1 MAIKGQS
8 ITITYTVWDT
18 DTAAPKSGDVNNH
31 TCRLSQNGGT
41 FATATNTPA
50 DIGYG
55 IYALT
60 LTATETNCDELTLQV
75 SSSTSGVAIPPI
87 QITFDESSAAPSA
100 AAVASAVWNYTSGR
114 TITNTIPSAAD
125 IADAVWD
132 EIVFGRSP
140 LVTDSAADILITAAA
155 TGTPSSIWNYANR
168 SLTSEVL
175 TRDENYQPIKT
186 LAISSEIT
194 TAKDA
199 ILTRGN
205 SAWITATGFSTFNP
219 STDTV
224 IINATQAATMVT
236 ATGFATPSDL
246 SGLST
251 FDPANDKVT
260 LNTTE
265 DTTLSAIK
273 TKVDTL
279 NNTDLTGIATAANIT
294 TAQNAIIN
302 AMPDISG
309 LSTFDA
315 ANDTVTI
322 NATQAAT
329 MVTADVSGL
338 ATPSDIP
345 TSDISAI
352 KTKVDSLH
360 NTDLTGIATS
370 ANVSTAQTAIIS
382 HGDENWTGG
391 GSGGGGITAED
402 VWKYSGTYG
411 RSLTVSPTDISSLA
425 TKTDLTTA
433 QTAIVNA
440 MPTIPTDYA
449 KASDLTGLSTFN
461 AATDTVTIN
470 STQAATMVTATGF
483 ATPANITTAQAVI
496 IAHGDENWVGGG
508 EGGGATP
515 KQIWEYADRTLTAA
529 PSSLATKTDLTTAVS
544 GLSTFNAATDKVTIK
559 DAQLEDIASDV
570 WAHTL
575 YLQNVGYTAG
585 TILAGT
591 MGLSDAILDATDT
604 ITTYGDNHWT
614 TAVVPTADI
623 THIKNKVDTLHNTDL
638 TGIATSTDI
647 TAAQAAILN
656 AVPTA
661 VWGDTTIYSGNS
673 KGNKLSTIER
683 LSQSMPGMIW
693 MVDAD
698 YGASSEGTMGQAIY
712 NMFNDHATSSEIA
725 AVQDAIEDIS
735 IDTSDLAKSSEVAV
749 LAELQKDLNAGVL
762 NWSVTAN
769 ALTIYNDNNT
779 VRGTYTLT
787 RDTDGNITRILPN
800 S

>member
-1 MAIKGQS
+1 MIAKDTTSTVNFYAMNTDGTPATGK
-8 ITITYTVWDT
+8 TITATI
-18 DTAAPKSGDVNNH
+18 SI
-31 TCRLSQNGGT
+31 NG
-41 FATATNTPA
+41 ATATAIADTITEIGDGWYKFNHAFNTA
-50 DIGYG
+50 GNIL
-55 IYALT
+55 IFF
-60 LTATETNCDELTLQV
+60 
-75 SSSTSGVAIPPI
+75 SSTGCVIPPWEDDVVAI
-87 QITFDESSAAPSA
+87 TGGGSSPSA
-100 AAVASAVWNYTSGR
+100 G
-114 TITNTIPSAAD
+114 D

-140 LVTDSAADILITAAA
+140 LVTDSAADILLTAAA
-155 TGTPSSIWNYANR
+155 NGTPSSIWNYANR

-205 SAWITATGFSTFNP
+205 SAWLTATGFSTFNP

-224 IINATQAATMVT
+224 TINSTQAATMVT

-246 SGLST
+246 AGLST
-251 FDPANDKVT
+251 FDPSNDTVTVNSTQLSSLASASDLDSVATKVELIKSKTDNLPTNPAATGDAMT
-260 LNTTE
+260 LTAAYDAAKTASQFNASTDAVTINSTQAATMVTATGFATPS
-265 DTTLSAIK
+265 DIPTADITAIK

-279 NNTDLTGIATAANIT
+279 NNTDLTGIAT
-294 TAQNAIIN
+294 
-302 AMPDISG
+302 
-309 LSTFDA
+309 
-315 ANDTVTI
+315 
-322 NATQAAT
+322 
-329 MVTADVSGL
+329 
-338 ATPSDIP
+338 
-345 TSDISAI
+345 
-352 KTKVDSLH
+352 
-360 NTDLTGIATS
+360 S
-370 ANVSTAQTAIIS
+370 ANVTAAQTAII
-382 HGDENWTGG
+382 
-391 GSGGGGITAED
+391 A
-402 VWKYSGTYG
+402 
-411 RSLTVSPTDISSLA
+411 
-425 TKTDLTTA
+425 
-433 QTAIVNA
+433 A

-483 ATPANITTAQAVI
+483 ATPANITTAQAAI
-496 IAHGDENWVGGG
+496 IAHGDENWAGGG

-529 PSSLATKTDLTTAVS
+529 PSTLATKTDLTTAVS

-559 DAQLEDIASDV
+559 ASQLTDIASDV

-614 TAVVPTADI
+614 TAIIPTDDI

-725 AVQDAIEDIS
+725 AVQDAIEDIT

>member
-1 MAIKGQS
+1 MIAKDTTSTVNFYAMNTDGTPATGK
-8 ITITYTVWDT
+8 TITATI
-18 DTAAPKSGDVNNH
+18 SI
-31 TCRLSQNGGT
+31 NG
-41 FATATNTPA
+41 ATATAIADTITEIGDGWYKFNHSFNTA
-50 DIGYG
+50 GNILIFFSCTG
-55 IYALT
+55 
-60 LTATETNCDELTLQV
+60 CV
-75 SSSTSGVAIPPI
+75 IPPWE
-87 QITFDESSAAPSA
+87 DDVVVVAGGGSS
-100 AAVASAVWNYTSGR
+100 
-114 TITNTIPSAAD
+114 PSAAD
-125 IADAVWD
+125 IALAVWSYED
-132 EIVFGRSP
+132 ENSATCPYRSIRYVKEGSTYYVP
-140 LVTDSAADILITAAA
+140 LLSGYTSGYDVLADYLWNFDPSTVLSTTSAAYRLVDIQDNAARPGDAMTLTTAYNAAKTAAQAGDAMTLTAAYNAAKTASQFNAATDTVTINSTQATSLASASDLDSVATKVELIKSKTDNLPTNPAA
-155 TGTPSSIWNYANR
+155 TGDAMT
-168 SLTSEVL
+168 LTAAY
-175 TRDENYQPIKT
+175 DAAKT
-186 LAISSEIT
+186 ASQ
-194 TAKDA
+194 
-199 ILTRGN
+199 
-205 SAWITATGFSTFNP
+205 FNA
-219 STDTV
+219 STDAVT
-224 IINATQAATMVT
+224 INSTQAATMVT
-236 ATGFATPSDL
+236 ATGFATPSDIP
-246 SGLST
+246 T
-251 FDPANDKVT
+251 ADIT
-260 LNTTE
+260 
-265 DTTLSAIK
+265 AIK
-273 TKVDTL
+273 TKVDT
-279 NNTDLTGIATAANIT
+279 
-294 TAQNAIIN
+294 
-302 AMPDISG
+302 
-309 LSTFDA
+309 
-315 ANDTVTI
+315 
-322 NATQAAT
+322 
-329 MVTADVSGL
+329 
-338 ATPSDIP
+338 
-345 TSDISAI
+345 
-352 KTKVDSLH
+352 LH

-370 ANVSTAQTAIIS
+370 ANVTAAQTAII
-382 HGDENWTGG
+382 
-391 GSGGGGITAED
+391 A
-402 VWKYSGTYG
+402 
-411 RSLTVSPTDISSLA
+411 
-425 TKTDLTTA
+425 
-433 QTAIVNA
+433 A

-461 AATDTVTIN
+461 AATDSVTIN

-483 ATPANITTAQAVI
+483 ATPANITTAQAAI

-529 PSSLATKTDLTTAVS
+529 PSTLATKTDLTTAVS

-559 DAQLEDIASDV
+559 ASQLADIASDV

-614 TAVVPTADI
+614 TAIIPTDDI

-698 YGASSEGTMGQAIY
+698 YGASSEGTIGQALY

-725 AVQDAIEDIS
+725 AVQDAIEDIT

>member
-1 MAIKGQS
+1 MIAKDTTSTVNFYAMNTDGTPATGK
-8 ITITYTVWDT
+8 TITATI
-18 DTAAPKSGDVNNH
+18 SI
-31 TCRLSQNGGT
+31 NG
-41 FATATNTPA
+41 ATATAIADTITEIGDGWYKFNHSFNTA
-50 DIGYG
+50 GNILIFFSCTG
-55 IYALT
+55 
-60 LTATETNCDELTLQV
+60 CV
-75 SSSTSGVAIPPI
+75 IPPWE
-87 QITFDESSAAPSA
+87 DDVVVVAGGGSS
-100 AAVASAVWNYTSGR
+100 
-114 TITNTIPSAAD
+114 PSAAD
-125 IADAVWD
+125 IALAVWSYED
-132 EIVFGRSP
+132 ENNFYHPHRTIYGIEYGNTTYQPYGDGHDLLMAESVWGFDTSTVLDTTTAAYRLTDIQNNAARPGDAMTLTAAYNAAKTAAQAGDAMTLTAAYNAAKTASQFNAATDT
-140 LVTDSAADILITAAA
+140 VTINSTQATSLASASDLDSVATKVELIKSKTDNLPTNPAA
-155 TGTPSSIWNYANR
+155 TGDAMT
-168 SLTSEVL
+168 LTAAY
-175 TRDENYQPIKT
+175 DAAKT
-186 LAISSEIT
+186 ASQ
-194 TAKDA
+194 
-199 ILTRGN
+199 
-205 SAWITATGFSTFNP
+205 FNA
-219 STDTV
+219 STDAVT
-224 IINATQAATMVT
+224 INSTQAATMVT
-236 ATGFATPSDL
+236 ATGFATPSDIP
-246 SGLST
+246 T
-251 FDPANDKVT
+251 ADIT
-260 LNTTE
+260 
-265 DTTLSAIK
+265 AIK
-273 TKVDTL
+273 TKVDT
-279 NNTDLTGIATAANIT
+279 
-294 TAQNAIIN
+294 
-302 AMPDISG
+302 
-309 LSTFDA
+309 
-315 ANDTVTI
+315 
-322 NATQAAT
+322 
-329 MVTADVSGL
+329 
-338 ATPSDIP
+338 
-345 TSDISAI
+345 
-352 KTKVDSLH
+352 LH

-370 ANVSTAQTAIIS
+370 ANVTAAQTAII
-382 HGDENWTGG
+382 
-391 GSGGGGITAED
+391 A
-402 VWKYSGTYG
+402 
-411 RSLTVSPTDISSLA
+411 
-425 TKTDLTTA
+425 
-433 QTAIVNA
+433 A

-461 AATDTVTIN
+461 AATDAVTIN

-483 ATPANITTAQAVI
+483 ATPANITTAQAAI

-515 KQIWEYADRTLTAA
+515 KQIWEYSDRTLTDA
-529 PSSLATKTDLTTAVS
+529 PSTLATKTDLTTAVS

-559 DAQLEDIASDV
+559 ASQLADIASDV

-614 TAVVPTADI
+614 TAIIPTDDI

-725 AVQDAIEDIS
+725 AVQDAIADIT

>member
-1 MAIKGQS
+1 MIAKDTTSTVNFYAMNTDGTPATGK
-8 ITITYTVWDT
+8 TITATI
-18 DTAAPKSGDVNNH
+18 SI
-31 TCRLSQNGGT
+31 NG
-41 FATATNTPA
+41 ATATAIADTITEIGDGWYKFNHAFNTA
-50 DIGYG
+50 GNILIFFSCTG
-55 IYALT
+55 
-60 LTATETNCDELTLQV
+60 CV
-75 SSSTSGVAIPPI
+75 IPPWE
-87 QITFDESSAAPSA
+87 DDVVVVAGGGSS
-100 AAVASAVWNYTSGR
+100 
-114 TITNTIPSAAD
+114 PSAAD
-125 IADAVWD
+125 IALAVWSYED
-132 EIVFGRSP
+132 ENNILHPYRTIYGIEYGNLTYQPYGDGHDTLMAESLWGFNTSTVLDTTTAAYRLTDIQNNAARPGDAMTLTAAYNAAKTAAQAGDAMTLTAAYNAAKTASQFNAATDTVTINSTQAAALASASDLDSVATKVELIKSKTDNLPTSP
-140 LVTDSAADILITAAA
+140 AA
-155 TGTPSSIWNYANR
+155 TGDAMT
-168 SLTSEVL
+168 LTAAY
-175 TRDENYQPIKT
+175 DAAKT
-186 LAISSEIT
+186 ASQ
-194 TAKDA
+194 
-199 ILTRGN
+199 
-205 SAWITATGFSTFNP
+205 FNA

-224 IINATQAATMVT
+224 TINATQAATMVT
-236 ATGFATPSDL
+236 ATGFATPADIP
-246 SGLST
+246 T
-251 FDPANDKVT
+251 ADIT
-260 LNTTE
+260 
-265 DTTLSAIK
+265 AIK
-273 TKVDTL
+273 TKVDT
-279 NNTDLTGIATAANIT
+279 
-294 TAQNAIIN
+294 
-302 AMPDISG
+302 
-309 LSTFDA
+309 
-315 ANDTVTI
+315 
-322 NATQAAT
+322 
-329 MVTADVSGL
+329 
-338 ATPSDIP
+338 
-345 TSDISAI
+345 
-352 KTKVDSLH
+352 LH

-370 ANVSTAQTAIIS
+370 ANVTAAQTAII
-382 HGDENWTGG
+382 
-391 GSGGGGITAED
+391 A
-402 VWKYSGTYG
+402 
-411 RSLTVSPTDISSLA
+411 
-425 TKTDLTTA
+425 
-433 QTAIVNA
+433 A

-470 STQAATMVTATGF
+470 STQAATMATATGF
-483 ATPANITTAQAVI
+483 ATPANITTAQAAI

-508 EGGGATP
+508 SGGGATP

-559 DAQLEDIASDV
+559 ASQLEDIASDV

-614 TAVVPTADI
+614 TAIIPTNDI

-661 VWGDTTIYSGNS
+661 VWGDTTVYTGNS
-673 KGNKLSTIER
+673 KGNKLSTIDR
-683 LSQSMPGMIW
+683 LVQAIPGMVW

-725 AVQDAIEDIS
+725 AVQAAIKDIT

-787 RDTDGNITRILPN
+787 RDSDGNITRILPN

>member
-1 MAIKGQS
+1 MIAKDTTSTVNFYAMNTDGTPATGK
-8 ITITYTVWDT
+8 TITATI
-18 DTAAPKSGDVNNH
+18 SI
-31 TCRLSQNGGT
+31 NG
-41 FATATNTPA
+41 ATATAIADTITEIGDGWYKFNHSFNTA
-50 DIGYG
+50 GNILIFFSCTG
-55 IYALT
+55 
-60 LTATETNCDELTLQV
+60 CV
-75 SSSTSGVAIPPI
+75 IPPWEDDVV
-87 QITFDESSAAPSA
+87 QASGGGSS
-100 AAVASAVWNYTSGR
+100 
-114 TITNTIPSAAD
+114 PSAAD
-125 IADAVWD
+125 IALAVWSYED
-132 EIVFGRSP
+132 ENSATCPYRSIRYVKENSTYYVP
-140 LVTDSAADILITAAA
+140 LLSGYTSGYDILADYLWNFDPSTVLSTTSAAYRLVDIQDNAARPGDAMTLTAAYNAAKTAAQAGDAMTLTAAYNAAKTASQFNAATDTVTINSTQAATMVTASGFATPSDLAGLSTFDPSNDTVTINATQATSLASASDLDSVATKVELIKSKTDNLPTNPAA
-155 TGTPSSIWNYANR
+155 TGDAMT
-168 SLTSEVL
+168 LTAAY
-175 TRDENYQPIKT
+175 DAAKT
-186 LAISSEIT
+186 ASQ
-194 TAKDA
+194 
-199 ILTRGN
+199 
-205 SAWITATGFSTFNP
+205 FNA

-224 IINATQAATMVT
+224 TINSTQAATMVT
-236 ATGFATPSDL
+236 ATGFATPSDIP
-246 SGLST
+246 T
-251 FDPANDKVT
+251 ADIT
-260 LNTTE
+260 
-265 DTTLSAIK
+265 AIK
-273 TKVDTL
+273 TKVDT
-279 NNTDLTGIATAANIT
+279 
-294 TAQNAIIN
+294 
-302 AMPDISG
+302 
-309 LSTFDA
+309 
-315 ANDTVTI
+315 
-322 NATQAAT
+322 
-329 MVTADVSGL
+329 
-338 ATPSDIP
+338 
-345 TSDISAI
+345 
-352 KTKVDSLH
+352 LH

-370 ANVSTAQTAIIS
+370 ANVTAAQTAII
-382 HGDENWTGG
+382 
-391 GSGGGGITAED
+391 A
-402 VWKYSGTYG
+402 
-411 RSLTVSPTDISSLA
+411 
-425 TKTDLTTA
+425 
-433 QTAIVNA
+433 A

-483 ATPANITTAQAVI
+483 ATPANITTAQAAI

-508 EGGGATP
+508 SGGGATAQ
-515 KQIWEYADRTLTAA
+515 QIWEYSNRTLTAS
-529 PSSLATKTDLTTAVS
+529 PTDISTLATKTDLTTAVS

-614 TAVVPTADI
+614 TAVVPTNDI

-661 VWGDTTIYSGNS
+661 VWGDTTIYTGNS

-725 AVQDAIEDIS
+725 AVQAAIEDIS
-735 IDTSDLAKSSEVAV
+735 IDTGDLAKSSEVAV